1 MDILYQDS
9 VSTTYADQELVLL
22 DHDPKYIV
30 GS

>member
-22 DHDPKYIV
+22 DHDPKCIV

>member
-1 MDILYQDS
+1 MDIRYRHS
-9 VSTTYADQELVLL
+9 VSTTYADLELVLL